1 MYDQKGK
8 STGTALIHFTRV
20 GDAAIAMQKFNGV
33 PLDGMLSYLPVVVMQ
48 VHFIYLSLVIN
59 HLTSFV

>member
-8 STGTALIHFTRV
+8 STGTALIHFSRV

-33 PLDGMLSYLPVVVMQ
+33 PLDGMLSFLSVVVACFG
-48 VHFIYLSLVIN
+48 VL
-59 HLTSFV
+59 